1 MTGLCTGRVAVVT
14 GAGRGLGRAHALALA
29 AEGARVVVND
39 LGVGLDGTGGTS
51 GPAGRVVDEIR
62 ALGGEAVAHGGDI
75 ATSQGAASLV
85 ATALAAYGRL
95 DTLVNNA
102 GFLRD
107 RMLVNLDEDDWD
119 AVVRVHLKGHFLPL
133 RHAAAHWRA
142 EAKAGRTPEARVVN
156 TASGAGLLGSVGQGN
171 YSAAKAGVVGL
182 TLVAAAELS
191 RYGVQVNA
199 IAPAARTRMTE
210 RAFAEA
216 MAAPEDG
223 GFDAMAPQNVSPL
236 VVWLGSGACAGVTGR
251 VFEAEGGR
259 ITVMEGW
266 RPGPT
271 ADKGARLTPAEAG
284 ATALELLAGAEPPQP
299 VYGALQARPPGSPCR
314 AGGAPPRPADPANLC
329 GQRTSPE

>member
-1 MTGLCTGRVAVVT
+1 MTRTMTGICDGRVVIVT
-14 GAGRGLGRAHALALA
+14 GAGRGLGRAHALAFA

-39 LGVGLDGTGGTS
+39 LGVGLDGTPGPDS
-51 GPAGRVVDEIR
+51 PAGQVVDEIR
-62 ALGGEAVAHGGDI
+62 AAGGEAVAHGGDI
-75 ATSQGAASLV
+75 ATTDGAAALIR
-85 ATALAAYGRL
+85 TALETYGRL

-133 RHAAAHWRA
+133 KHAAAHWRA
-142 EAKAGRTPEARVVN
+142 EAKAGRLPHARIVN
-156 TASGAGLLGSVGQGN
+156 TSSGAGLLGSVGQGN
-171 YSAAKAGVVGL
+171 YSAAKAGIVGL
-182 TLVAAAELS
+182 TLVAAAELG

-210 RAFAEA
+210 RTFAET
-216 MAAPEDG
+216 MAAPG
-223 GFDAMAPQNVSPL
+223 TGFDTMAPENVSPL
-236 VVWLGSGACAGVTGR
+236 VVWLGSAGSAGVTGR

-271 ADKGARLTPAEAG
+271 ADKGARWDAGEAG
-284 ATALELLAGAEPPQP
+284 ETVLKLLEEAELPGE
-299 VYGALQARPPGSPCR
+299 VYGA
-314 AGGAPPRPADPANLC
+314 
-329 GQRTSPE
+329 